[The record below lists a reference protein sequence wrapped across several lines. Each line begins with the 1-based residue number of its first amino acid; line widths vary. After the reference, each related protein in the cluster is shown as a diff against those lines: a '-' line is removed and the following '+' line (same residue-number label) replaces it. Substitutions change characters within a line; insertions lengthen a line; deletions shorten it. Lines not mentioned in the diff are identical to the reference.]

1 MDAIARSG
9 FDYGDIPEPEVR
21 ALERTVEKIGE
32 LRSRAA
38 RCAIEAGRELKEAQ
52 DRLSNRK
59 SGTFERWVESR
70 CGITP
75 RHARNFISAFETFG
89 GKPENVFRLFDD
101 SSMFLLSAPSCPED
115 ARNEAL
121 KLANS
126 GKPVTHKV
134 AKEIVEKHRPKPQN
148 GLPSDYSPHGK
159 PKKRRKKQEATA
171 SSEGENPESP
181 SEAPAKPTQADL
193 IDARDEQP
201 ETTPTQS
208 APTEQQVIAQLSAL
222 VRAIHGL
229 PATEATKH
237 AAKLVDQALETLM
250 TGQVPETAVAPELS
264 VVTPEPEP
272 ADAVM
277 TFDTVPGRKS
287 SSATWA
293 LTQDFVDELQE
304 AYPGVDVPA
313 QCRKARLWCQ
323 TNKAKRKTA
332 KGMPEFLRRWMESAQ
347 NSGRDTRG
355 KPADRLSVIDDY
367 IAQYGES
374 A

>member
-9 FDYGDIPEPEVR
+9 FDYEGLPEPVIRKADKIIEKGLSGIKK
-21 ALERTVEKIGE
+21 ASDGLLTTAEAIVEGHE
-32 LRSRAA
+32 LFANH
-38 RCAIEAGRELKEAQ
+38 G
-52 DRLSNRK
+52 
-59 SGTFERWVESR
+59 SGIFGKWVEAHFPFKR
-70 CGITP
+70 QRANELI
-75 RHARNFISAFETFG
+75 
-89 GKPENVFRLFDD
+89 NVYRLFKDCPHVITNLD
-101 SSMFLLSAPSCPED
+101 TSSACLIAQPSCPEA
-115 ARNEAL
+115 ARKEVFR
-121 KLANS
+121 LAQQ
-126 GKPVTHKV
+126 KPVDHSKARYIV
-134 AKEIVEKHRPKPQN
+134 GVCKESGGSLPK
-148 GLPSDYSPHGK
+148 DYSPHCK
-159 PKKRRKKQEATA
+159 PKKPRKKREKAA
-171 SSEGENPESP
+171 SPSKENPQSDSES
-181 SEAPAKPTQADL
+181 PAKPTQAVL

-250 TGQVPETAVAPELS
+250 TGQVPETAAAPELS